1 MIRSFISLLTL
12 AFACLSLLA
21 GGAQAQQAYKLRAGD
36 TIRIEVLEDQTIN
49 RSLLIAPDG
58 RVSLPLAGVVSAA
71 GRSIESLQ
79 AELVSR
85 LTSSFASPPT
95 VYVALEKQK
104 DPRPSTGGA
113 VSAFAGTGVYIL
125 GEAGKPGRLDVKP
138 GTSVLQLFSQM
149 GGFTKFAATKRIQLR
164 RGSKTFLFDYKAIEA
179 GTSNAGSMVVN
190 DGDVIVVPQRKLFE

>member
-1 MIRSFISLLTL
+1 MIRSFTSLLTL
-12 AFACLSLLA
+12 AFACLSLFA
-21 GGAQAQQAYKLRAGD
+21 GAAAAQDYKLRAGD

-85 LTSSFASPPT
+85 LAPSFASPPT

-104 DPRPSTGGA
+104 DPRPSTGGVA
-113 VSAFAGTGVYIL
+113 AAPVGTGVYIL
-125 GEAGKPGRLDVKP
+125 GEAGKPGRLEVKP
-138 GTSVLQLFSQM
+138 GTTLLQLFSQM

-164 RGSKTFLFDYKAIEA
+164 RGNQIFLFDYKAIEA
-179 GTSNAGSMVVN
+179 GTSNAGSTTIS

>member
-1 MIRSFISLLTL
+1 MIRSFTQLLTL
-12 AFACLSLLA
+12 AFACLSLFA
-21 GGAQAQQAYKLRAGD
+21 AAAVAQDYKLRAGD

-79 AELVSR
+79 TEIAAR
-85 LTSSFASPPT
+85 LGPNFASPPT

-104 DPRPSTGGA
+104 DPRPATGGVA
-113 VSAFAGTGVYIL
+113 AAPVGTGVYIL
-125 GEAGKPGRLDVKP
+125 GEAGKPGRLEVKP
-138 GTSVLQLFSQM
+138 GTTMLQLFSQM

-164 RGSKTFLFDYKAIEA
+164 RGNQTYLFNYNAIEA
-179 GTSNAGSMVVN
+179 GTSNAGSTTVS